1 MDNPKEWLG
10 HQLQTLQEDE
20 KRWLKT
26 RRWLGMLR
34 LASLALAFL
43 LLWYFWPQGV
53 LPASAAFA
61 MGIALFI
68 YFVNRDLKNAARI
81 RNTATLIRINQQELD
96 ILRHHYSFLPEG
108 KEWQPEAHAYAN
120 DLDIFGHASL
130 FQYCNRCQS
139 EQGMRLFVS
148 WLLEP
153 APHEMILSRQAAV
166 KELATLPQWRQQLQA
181 HGIREKVTVA
191 AEQSIHNWLQQENRF
206 QHPSWKW
213 LRVVMPAINL
223 LSLGL
228 HIAGIMSA
236 GLFYPVLFLAFL
248 VSLAISKRVMPVY
261 QQLNRMAA
269 QAATLAHS
277 MQHIENEKFNSP
289 LLRRVQGGFMDQKE
303 KASGKVKRL
312 ITILDRMD
320 YRLNPLVWIPL
331 NTLLLWDLQQA
342 LELEKWKQQSRAG
355 CLAWFA
361 SLATFESLASLAN
374 LAFNHPGWC
383 FPVLSEEPGTFH
395 ATGLGHPLIAPEKRV
410 VSEFESR
417 GLPRISLITGS
428 NMAGKSTF
436 LRTVGVNIIL
446 AMAGGPVCAATLTV
460 SNLRVISSMRVS
472 DNLEESTSTFYAEL
486 KKLKYVIEAVNRKEP
501 VILLLDEILRGT
513 NSADR
518 HTGSTALIR
527 QLISQ
532 DAMALVA
539 THDLQ
544 LAQLENDYPASI
556 RNYHFD
562 VQVDKEELFFDY
574 RLKDGVCRS
583 MNASLLMKKIGIMLE
598 DQN

>member
-320 YRLNPLVWIPL
+320 YRLNPLVWIPM

>member
-213 LRVVMPAINL
+213 LRVVMPAITL

-289 LLRRVQGGFMDQKE
+289 LLLRVQGGFMDQKE

-320 YRLNPLVWIPL
+320 YRLNPLVWIPM

>member
-261 QQLNRMAA
+261 QQLNRIAA

-320 YRLNPLVWIPL
+320 YRLNPLVWIPM

>member
-43 LLWYFWPQGV
+43 LLWYFWRQGV

-213 LRVVMPAINL
+213 LRVVMPAITL

-289 LLRRVQGGFMDQKE
+289 LLLRVQGGFMDQKE

-342 LELEKWKQQSRAG
+342 LELEKWKQQSRSG

-383 FPVLSEEPGTFH
+383 FPILSEEPGTFH

-513 NSADR
+513 NSTDR